1 MSNTQDDPN
10 ARITEAIIGAA
21 MEVHRVLGPGL
32 LESAYQACLEY
43 ELFQRGI
50 KFARE
55 VPVPVMYRTVKVE
68 CGYRLDF
75 IVEDAVVV
83 EIKSVERLAAVHT
96 AQMITYLKL
105 TGCRVGLI
113 INFNVPL
120 LKQGVRHVDHPDA
133 YWERIARNRVKVSER
148 RESRDEQQET
158 K

>member
-1 MSNTQDDPN
+1 MTIKQDDPT

-83 EIKSVERLAAVHT
+83 EIKSVEHLAAVHT

-105 TGCRVGLI
+105 TGCTVGLI

-120 LKQGVRHVDHPDA
+120 LKDGVRHVDHPDH
-133 YWERIARNRVKVSER
+133 YWERMRKNIRKRARTEHG
-148 RESRDEQQET
+148 DEQQP
-158 K
+158 KN